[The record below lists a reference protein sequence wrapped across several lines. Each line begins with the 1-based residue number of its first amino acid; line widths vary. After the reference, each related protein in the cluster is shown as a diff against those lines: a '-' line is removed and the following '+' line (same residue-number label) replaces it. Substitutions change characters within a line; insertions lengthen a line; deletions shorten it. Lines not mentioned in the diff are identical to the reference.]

1 MSAKFSLT
9 SAFFKV
15 FPSAFVCYFIF
26 NRRNLATFTAGRLGQ
41 YEWSAARAPWYTR
54 KLGTYAGAQRA
65 TLSYE
70 TMQRTQL
77 ASSFTP
83 KQQNTKIFWL
93 LLRRSCPRSLTSI
106 WIRWFWK
113 WRQMESVS
121 QRFQLTPLRI
131 STKIFSVHQF
141 ETATDTRLQFTTT
154 GRLSQTFESLRF
166 LDEYCPFFHSCLGCL
181 RWLVYNSL

>member
-1 MSAKFSLT
+1 MICSKST
-9 SAFFKV
+9 PIYTKTWH
-15 FPSAFVCYFIF
+15 VCRCSKS
-26 NRRNLATFTAGRLGQ
+26 NNVVWNHAEEA
-41 YEWSAARAPWYTR
+41 
-54 KLGTYAGAQRA
+54 
-65 TLSYE
+65 
-70 TMQRTQL
+70 QL

-83 KQQNTKIFWL
+83 KQRNMKIFWL
-93 LLRRSCPRSLTSI
+93 VLRQSCPRSLTSI